1 MKKHFQYIV
10 ELLLPAIL
18 FIACN
23 NSSRPGQDEFIV
35 IHDLL
40 GREVNVPEN
49 VERIVGLRAGTLRLL
64 VYMEATTNVVGIEE
78 AEKRGIRPYTLAHP
92 ELLNLP
98 LIGPSMGGDAELILK
113 ARPDVIFI
121 SYTTIGDADALQKK
135 TGIPVI
141 ALECPELGTARD
153 TLYASFRLIGKI
165 LHREKRADSLISFVE
180 NSIADLNTRTLAIPD
195 EEKLSVYIGG
205 ISYSGIHGINSTQ
218 PFYPPFLFVNANN
231 VASVLDSRLV
241 SHVKGTYIDKE
252 QLILWNPDVL
262 FIDVSGMDMVKQD
275 LAGNSPLHNN
285 LNAVKNN
292 AIHFLLPYNN
302 YAVNYELIL
311 INAWY
316 TGKVLYPER
325 FNDISMTLKANEILE
340 MFLGRPVYNEI
351 IHDAP
356 GLRSV
361 SQNDF

>member
-1 MKKHFQYIV
+1 M
-10 ELLLPAIL
+10 
-18 FIACN
+18 
-23 NSSRPGQDEFIV
+23 V

-40 GREVNVPEN
+40 GREVSVPKN
-49 VERIVGLRAGTLRLL
+49 VERIVGLRAGALRLL
-64 VYMEATTNVVGIEE
+64 VYMEATANVVGIEE
-78 AEKRGIRPYTLAHP
+78 VEKRGIRPYTLTHP
-92 ELLNLP
+92 ELLELP
-98 LIGPSMGGDAELILK
+98 LIGPSMGGDAELICI

-135 TGIPVI
+135 TGIPVV
-141 ALECPELGTARD
+141 ALECPELDTARD
-153 TLYASFRLIGKI
+153 TLYNSLRLIGKI
-165 LHREKRADSLISFVE
+165 LHKEMRADSLISFIE
-180 NSIADLNTRTLAIPD
+180 NSITNLNTRTLTIPE
-195 EEKLSVYIGG
+195 EEKPSIYIGG

-231 VASVLDSRLV
+231 VASVLNSRLV

-262 FIDVSGMDMVKQD
+262 FIDVSGMNLVKQD

-285 LNAVKNN
+285 LSAVKNN

-325 FNDISMTLKANEILE
+325 FNDISITQKANEILK
-340 MFLGRPVYNEI
+340 MFLGKLVYNEI
-351 IHDAP
+351 IQDAP

-361 SQNDF
+361 TQNDF